1 MGHLRRPPFSPQTK
15 SGSLCVCVC
24 VVHTTE
30 SSLWADDGLS
40 TLQMTCIICGRR
52 KLDGVRLQRNWTHSN
67 SVAFYKGSAPLPT
80 YVGFRWWID
89 ICVYLTCCTDCNFQL
104 LTAAVKVSQLSVSH
118 FGVRSPY
125 IERHM
130 SKDTSQKG
138 LMVTKMWAK
147 ECNKYMAPV
156 YPM

>member
-1 MGHLRRPPFSPQTK
+1 M
-15 SGSLCVCVC
+15 
-24 VVHTTE
+24 
-30 SSLWADDGLS
+30 
-40 TLQMTCIICGRR
+40 
-52 KLDGVRLQRNWTHSN
+52 
-67 SVAFYKGSAPLPT
+67 
-80 YVGFRWWID
+80 
-89 ICVYLTCCTDCNFQL
+89 
-104 LTAAVKVSQLSVSH
+104 KVSQLSVSH

-156 YPM
+156 YPMWVKEKGNKFGF